1 MPLLSEHTS
10 FQPYR
15 ADIIVWGISLTIT
28 EETKKSLIEKARTF
42 AKRAYVPYSEFPVG
56 ASVLVDDGSI
66 IGGVNIENASYPLT
80 ICGERSA
87 VATAASLGHRTI
99 YAVAVSAPKAPA
111 TTPCGACRQ
120 VLNEF
125 KPEDGSMLVLLDKG
139 EDWEETTLEALLPR
153 SFGPRDL
160 ERATDRD

>member
-1 MPLLSEHTS
+1 MRISAVQKQLL
-10 FQPYR
+10 
-15 ADIIVWGISLTIT
+15 L
-28 EETKKSLIEKARTF
+28 ETARDY

-56 ASVLVDDGSI
+56 AALLCGDGEI

-87 VATAASLGHRTI
+87 VCSAMSAGHRTI
-99 YAVAVSAPKAPA
+99 YAVAVSAPKATL

-125 KPEDGSMLVLLDKG
+125 KPEEGDMLVLLDNNG
-139 EDWEETTLEALLPR
+139 SWEETTLAALLP
-153 SFGPRDL
+153 SAFGPRDL
-160 ERATDRD
+160 ERAENQG